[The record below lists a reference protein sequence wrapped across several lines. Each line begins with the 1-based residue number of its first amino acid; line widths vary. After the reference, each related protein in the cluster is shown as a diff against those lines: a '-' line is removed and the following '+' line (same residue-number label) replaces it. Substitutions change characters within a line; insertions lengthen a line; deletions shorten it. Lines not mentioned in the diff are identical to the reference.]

1 MLSARLHEL
10 AESTAE
16 DIKQCANLCDAF
28 LKSKL
33 LLRVL
38 KGPLWAERFAASME
52 RFARRKEEYSLA
64 LAMHTASTVTKM
76 AVDVESIN
84 YKCVFYLNDHR
95 YRDSHTIGS
104 S

>member
-1 MLSARLHEL
+1 
-10 AESTAE
+10 
-16 DIKQCANLCDAF
+16 
-28 LKSKL
+28 
-33 LLRVL
+33 
-38 KGPLWAERFAASME
+38 ME

-84 YKCVFYLNDHR
+84 YKCVFYMDDHGG
-95 YRDSHTIGS
+95 RDSHAAGS

>member
-1 MLSARLHEL
+1 MLSDRLHEL

-64 LAMHTASTVTKM
+64 LAMHTASTVSKM

-84 YKCVFYLNDHR
+84 YKCVFHLNYHHQV
-95 YRDSHTIGS
+95 DSHFTGS